1 MIAPAIDGPMVWF
14 IQGERKEN
22 EMNANE
28 AIQNNIDLCRMVLGQ
43 WISDFSD
50 ADLMVRPLPEAN
62 HAAWQ
67 IGHLIASEVQLV
79 AQLGH
84 SMPELPEGFA
94 ESHGKEACTSDDPSK
109 FLKKDEYMA
118 LMSKVSAATLAGLA
132 ATPAADLDKPGPEAM
147 REIAPTVGS
156 LFGLVGTHLLM
167 HGGQF
172 VVTRRKLG
180 KPILF

>member
-1 MIAPAIDGPMVWF
+1 
-14 IQGERKEN
+14 
-22 EMNANE
+22 MNANE
-28 AIQNNIDLCRMVLGQ
+28 AIKNNIEHCRMVLGH

-67 IGHLIASEVQLV
+67 IGHLIASEVHMV
-79 AQLGH
+79 GQLGH
-84 SMPELPEGFA
+84 KMPELPDGFA

-109 FLKKDEYMA
+109 FAKKDEYMA
-118 LMSKVSAATLAGLA
+118 LMSKVSEATLAALA
-132 ATPAADLDKPGPEAM
+132 ATPEADLDKPGPESM

-156 LFGLVGTHLLM
+156 IFGLVGAHLLM
-167 HGGQF
+167 HGGQV
-172 VVTRRKLG
+172 VVTRRKLA

>member
-1 MIAPAIDGPMVWF
+1 MMAPAVDGLMAWLL
-14 IQGERKEN
+14 QGERKEN
-22 EMNANE
+22 KMKANE
-28 AIQNNIDLCRMVLGQ
+28 AIKNNIEFCRMVLGQ

-50 ADLMVRPLPEAN
+50 ADLMARPLPEAN

-67 IGHLIASEVQLV
+67 IGHLIASEARML
-79 AQLGH
+79 AELGH
-84 SMPELPEGFA
+84 SAPELPEGFA
-94 ESHGKEACTSDDPSK
+94 ESHGKEACTSDDSSK

-118 LMSKVSAATLAGLA
+118 LMSKVSDATLAALA
-132 ATPAADLDKPGPEAM
+132 ATAEADLDKPGPESM

-156 LFGLVGTHLLM
+156 IYSLIGTHLLM